1 LRFAFRLSAN
11 ILIKTMR
18 NLLAL
23 AALAAGLET
32 LQGAV
37 PPPVTVD
44 GLRCESQA
52 NPLGLDTPQPR
63 LSWQLQS
70 SQRAQTQTGYQ
81 VLVASSR
88 EKLAANMGDL
98 WDTGRLDSDQSIQVE
113 YQGRPLRS
121 AQTCFWKV
129 RIWDKDGNLSR
140 FSDPASWEM
149 GLLEATDWRGHWIAR
164 DTDTNEAAAPLL
176 RRAFRLDSPVA
187 QARVYICGL
196 GYYELHI
203 NGKKIGDHALDPGF
217 TRYDKRALYV
227 TYDVTQ
233 ALHQGSNAIA
243 VILGNGWH
251 NVQTRAFWGFDR
263 APWRAAPKLLMEL
276 RLRLADGRTAVVPSD
291 ERWKTSRAPITTNSL
306 YSGESYDA
314 RLEQPGWD
322 TPNFDDANWTPA
334 QIVSAPQ
341 GRLAA
346 QTMPAI
352 KITGTLNP
360 VQISQPKPGLSVYDF
375 GQNFAG
381 FARLTVAGPA
391 GTRITM
397 KYGER
402 LAADGTVD
410 QTAIARYVVALDPSQ
425 EFQTDH
431 YTLGGHGTESWQ
443 PRFVYHGFQ
452 YVEVTGAPGPLT
464 LTNLAGCFV
473 HSDVA
478 EAGRFSSS
486 DHTIDRIWTAGRW
499 SYLSNLEGLPTDCP
513 HREKNGWMGDAHL
526 AAEQGLLNYD
536 AAGVYEKWIVDIAD
550 EQRPDSRQV
559 PGLAPTSGWGFPWGN
574 GPAWDSAFLLVPY
587 YLYEYRGDTRALTS
601 HYPALREYVDSLE
614 RGSKDDI
621 IDWGRND
628 WDSAGSDTPADI
640 TSTAYF
646 YQDALIVAKAAEL
659 LGRRD
664 EARKY
669 QALAAR
675 VKSAFNRKFFHPD
688 TGSYGNGSQTSLSC
702 ALYQGLVEEP
712 FRAAVTSNLAARV
725 RQSDNHIDT
734 GILGAKYLPAAL
746 TENGRAD
753 LAWDIVTQRTAPGW
767 GGWMES
773 GANTLWEQW
782 DGSGSHN
789 HIAFGDILAWF
800 DKALA
805 GLNPDPEFP
814 GFKHTIF
821 KPHVVGNLRWV
832 KASYDSMYGPIQCAW
847 AIKNGRFTYEV
858 SIPPNTTATVYLPG
872 NGEGVVEEGGHPVIG
887 GVGGVG
893 GIETQ
898 GECTVLD
905 IGSGSY
911 SFSVPWV
918 LNK

>member
-1 LRFAFRLSAN
+1 MN
-11 ILIKTMR
+11 ETMR
-18 NLLAL
+18 KLLVL
-23 AALAAGLET
+23 AALAAAIGPLRA
-32 LQGAV
+32 AV
-37 PPPVTVD
+37 PPITVD
-44 GLRCESQA
+44 GLRCEYQV

-63 LSWQLQS
+63 LSWQLHS
-70 SQRAQTQTGYQ
+70 SERAQTQTGYQ
-81 VLVASSR
+81 VLVAGSR
-88 EKLAANMGDL
+88 ENLAANIGDL

-121 AQTCFWKV
+121 GQTYFWKV
-129 RIWDKDGNLSR
+129 RVWDKDGKVSR

-149 GLLEATDWRGHWIAR
+149 GLLEPADWRGHWIAR

-176 RRAFRLDSPVA
+176 RREFRLDTPVT

-203 NGKKIGDHALDPGF
+203 NGKKIGDHVLDPGF

-233 ALHQGSNAIA
+233 ALHPGTNAVA

-276 RLRLADGRTAVVPSD
+276 RLRLANGRTAVVPTD
-291 ERWKTSRAPITTNSL
+291 ERWKTSRSAITFNSI
-306 YSGESYDA
+306 YSGESCDA

-322 TPNFDDANWTPA
+322 TASFDDASWTPA
-334 QIVSAPQ
+334 QIVSAPA
-341 GRLAA
+341 GRLEA
-346 QTMPAI
+346 QAMPAI
-352 KITGTLNP
+352 KITETLNP
-360 VQISQPKPGLSVYDF
+360 VQITQPKPGVYVYDF

-381 FARLTVAGPA
+381 FARLTLAGPA
-391 GTRITM
+391 GTRVTM

-410 QTAIARYVVALDPSQ
+410 QTAIAKYVVALDAAQ

-473 HSDVA
+473 HSAVA

-486 DHTIDRIWTAGRW
+486 DPLIDRIWTAGRW
-499 SYLSNLEGLPTDCP
+499 SYLSNLEGLPTDSP

-536 AAGVYEKWIVDIAD
+536 ATAVYEKWLVDIAD
-550 EQRPDSRQV
+550 EQRPDSSRV
-559 PGLAPTSGWGFPWGN
+559 PGLAPTSGWGFQWGN
-574 GPAWDSAFLLVPY
+574 GPAWDSAFLLIPY

-601 HYPALREYVDSLE
+601 HYEGLREYVDSLE

-628 WDSAGSDTPADI
+628 WDSAATDTPADI
-640 TSTAYF
+640 TSTAYY
-646 YQDALIVAKAAEL
+646 YQDALIAAKAAEL
-659 LGRRD
+659 LGHRG

-688 TGSYGNGSQTSLSC
+688 TSSYGNGSQTSLSC

-712 FRAAVTSNLAARV
+712 FRAAVASNLAARV
-725 RQSDNHIDT
+725 SQNGEHIDT

-767 GGWMES
+767 GWWMES

-782 DGSGSHN
+782 DGSGSRN

-821 KPHVVGNLRWV
+821 KPHVVGGLTWV
-832 KASYDSMYGPIQCAW
+832 KASYDSMYGPIQCSW

-858 SIPPNTTATVYLPG
+858 SIPPNTTATVWLPR
-872 NGEGVVEEGGHPVIG
+872 NGEGAVEESGHPVIG

-893 GIETQ
+893 GMATQ
-898 GECTVLD
+898 GQCTVLD